1 MAQVDWKLVL
11 EFVKVFLS
19 WPPIVGLAIIV
30 GARYFRTEL
39 RNLINRVSSFKILGQ
54 ELVTQQA
61 KLEGEAPA
69 DGNLPTPDDGAIQ
82 QELQNLEI
90 TPEQQA
96 QIKAVFDAE
105 RAAARMW
112 EYRYLNYFFADSTQD
127 VLEWLGGFENG
138 TTFDAYETYWMHRIY
153 IANERRAVINALQ
166 MHQCIHIDG
175 PTIRI
180 TEKGREYAQWPERR
194 RLSTPR
200 AEAQGQ
206 F

>member
-69 DGNLPTPDDGAIQ
+69 DGNLPIPDDGAIQ

-112 EYRYLNYFFADSTQD
+112 EYRYLNYFFADSTQEE
-127 VLEWLGGFENG
+127 VASLVRTVF
-138 TTFDAYETYWMHRIY
+138 
-153 IANERRAVINALQ
+153 
-166 MHQCIHIDG
+166 
-175 PTIRI
+175 
-180 TEKGREYAQWPERR
+180 
-194 RLSTPR
+194 
-200 AEAQGQ
+200 
-206 F
+206 